1 MESGAAM
8 STQDAMGMAGKVI
21 ERWGFPTLVALCLM
35 YFVRVDLVLPM
46 VDAHGKFLDEM
57 TSTQREIVQTMQEQT
72 RLLYALQPRTAAYKP
87 TQDDPQN

>member
-1 MESGAAM
+1 M

-35 YFVRVDLVLPM
+35 YFVRVDLVIPM

-72 RLLYALQPRTAAYKP
+72 RLLYALQPKTAAYQP
-87 TQDDPQN
+87 TQEASQN

>member
-8 STQDAMGMAGKVI
+8 STHDAMGMAGKVI

-46 VDAHGKFLDEM
+46 VDAHVKFLDEM

-72 RLLYALQPRTAAYKP
+72 RLLYALQPKTAAYKP
-87 TQDDPQN
+87 TQEASQN

>member
-1 MESGAAM
+1 M
-8 STQDAMGMAGKVI
+8 STQDAMGIAGKVI

-46 VDAHGKFLDEM
+46 VDAHVKFLDEM

-72 RLLYALQPRTAAYKP
+72 RLLYALQPKTAAYKL
-87 TQDDPQN
+87 TQDVPQN